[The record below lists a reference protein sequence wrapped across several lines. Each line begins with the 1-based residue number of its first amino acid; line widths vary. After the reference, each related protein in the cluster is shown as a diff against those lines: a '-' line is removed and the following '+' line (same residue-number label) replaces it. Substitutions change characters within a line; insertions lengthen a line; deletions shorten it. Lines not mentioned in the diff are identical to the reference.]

1 MSTTSLIQ
9 TRSIVVFL
17 RFYNSLKLKKSKSS
31 VAMSEYVSK
40 AVVVLSSFL
49 GLYVVRRVVRKLYED
64 YRDR

>member
-1 MSTTSLIQ
+1 
-9 TRSIVVFL
+9 
-17 RFYNSLKLKKSKSS
+17 
-31 VAMSEYVSK
+31 MSEYVSK